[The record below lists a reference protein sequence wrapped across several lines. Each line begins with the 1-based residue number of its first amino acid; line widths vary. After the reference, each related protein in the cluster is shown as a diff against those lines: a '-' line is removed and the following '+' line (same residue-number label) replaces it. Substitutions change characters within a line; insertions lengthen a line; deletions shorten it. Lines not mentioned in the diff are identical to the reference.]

1 MFPYIPSL
9 ITVILAILTIGIIYN
24 VHLPLLVVGIAIVV
38 TLIFVV
44 NNNLSFFST
53 EYSLIMSS
61 GSVSAAAPYIMIG
74 TLILFCL
81 LYIFML
87 KGSGQSKGNSSAVS
101 NSKNMNNVFGLESL
115 PAVKNNSK
123 KSSGQ
128 ASSILEKIV

>member
-9 ITVILAILTIGIIYN
+9 ITVILAILVIGIIYN
-24 VHLPLLVVGIAIVV
+24 IHLPLLIIAMAIIITLIVV
-38 TLIFVV
+38 V
-44 NNNLSFFST
+44 NQNLSFFST

-61 GSVSAAAPYIMIG
+61 GSVTAAAPYIMIG

-87 KGSGQSKGNSSAVS
+87 KGSGQSKGISAPVS
-101 NSKNMNNVFGLESL
+101 NSKNMSNSFGLQSS
-115 PAVKNNSK
+115 AVKNNSK